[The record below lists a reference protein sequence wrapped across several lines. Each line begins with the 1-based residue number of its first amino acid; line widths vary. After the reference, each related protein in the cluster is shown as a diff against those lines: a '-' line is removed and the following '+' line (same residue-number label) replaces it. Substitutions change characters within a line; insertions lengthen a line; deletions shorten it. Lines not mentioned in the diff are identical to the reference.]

1 LSVAAD
7 EVAAR
12 AAPLIVTIPGLWNR
26 GIEGWLLRRH
36 LSAEAKSAAVVFR
49 YRTTGD
55 TFEHTRARL
64 MDFIESLPAS
74 PVNLVGHSLGGL
86 LALAA
91 LNDLPPG
98 SVHRAVLLGPPL
110 RGSRAVRSALANIP
124 GSRWVIGRK
133 APLLSDGLDLA
144 PPEGVDVGVI
154 AGSGGVGLGRA
165 VTRFRGPNDGT
176 IAVDE
181 THLEGARQHL
191 VMRVTHTGM
200 LFSSD
205 VARQAAHFLQTGSF
219 EPLAGA

>member
-1 LSVAAD
+1 MTAAA
-7 EVAAR
+7 EVTTVQDP
-12 AAPLIVTIPGLWNR
+12 PLIVTIPGLWNR
-26 GIEGWLLRRH
+26 GVEGWLLRRQI
-36 LSAEAKSAAVVFR
+36 SAEAKSSAVVFR

-64 MDFIESLPAS
+64 KEFIESLPAS

-91 LNDLPPG
+91 MNDLPAG
-98 SVHRAVLLGPPL
+98 AIHRAVLLGPPL

-133 APLLSDGLDLA
+133 APLLSGGLDLT
-144 PPEGVDVGVI
+144 PPEGIDVGVI

-165 VTRFRGPNDGT
+165 VTRFPGPNDGT

-181 THLEGARQHL
+181 TYLEGAREHL
-191 VMRVTHTGM
+191 VMGVTHTGM
-200 LFSSD
+200 LFSRD
-205 VARQAAHFLQTGSF
+205 VARQAACFLRSGRFAQA
-219 EPLAGA
+219 AGV